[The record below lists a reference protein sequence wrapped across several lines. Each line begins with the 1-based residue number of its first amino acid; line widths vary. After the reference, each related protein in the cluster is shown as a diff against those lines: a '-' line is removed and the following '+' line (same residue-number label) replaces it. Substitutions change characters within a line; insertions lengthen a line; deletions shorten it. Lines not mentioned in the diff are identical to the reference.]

1 MLNFFSYRS
10 NYFINKEEVGGWGG
24 GGFLCACLIVMLF
37 SYSYLIISSAVTYIS
52 RHIKCPVVS
61 LRYRCPIWTA

>member
-1 MLNFFSYRS
+1 MM
-10 NYFINKEEVGGWGG
+10 GGGG

-52 RHIKCPVVS
+52 RDIKCPVVS